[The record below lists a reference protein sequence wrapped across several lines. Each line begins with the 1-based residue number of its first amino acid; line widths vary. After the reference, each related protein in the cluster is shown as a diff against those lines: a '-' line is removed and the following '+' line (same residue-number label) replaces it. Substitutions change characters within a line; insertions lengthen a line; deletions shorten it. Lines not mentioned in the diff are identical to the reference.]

1 MHVPKLILMGSI
13 QQYAGGLSA
22 AEVEGSSARAAIA
35 SLEASHP
42 ALKGWVVDEQG
53 KLRQHV
59 KLFVRGAATSLD
71 AELRPTDELYIV
83 AAISGG

>member
-1 MHVPKLILMGSI
+1 MPRLILMGSI
-13 QQYAGGLSA
+13 QQYAGGLNA
-22 AEVEGSSARAAIA
+22 AEVEGASARAAIA
-35 SLEASHP
+35 ALETSYP

-59 KLFVRGAATSLD
+59 KLFCGGRAVTLD
-71 AELRPTDELYIV
+71 AELGPADELYIV